1 MEWMEPW
8 QSQTIRAD
16 GAQITERVPG
26 RDNAV
31 DGETM
36 GLFKAL
42 FPSAL
47 PAADTSDS
55 PLPFH

>member
-1 MEWMEPW
+1 MEWMEQW

-16 GAQITERVPG
+16 GARIAESVPG

-36 GLFKAL
+36 GLFKTL
-42 FPSAL
+42 FPRVL
-47 PAADTSDS
+47 PADTSDS
-55 PLPFH
+55 PLPLH